1 MDKQK
6 QKQYLINK
14 KGKIMN
20 RKFYPLELDEWLI
33 ACKDLTKSQ
42 LSVLYY
48 LRATDPYSN
57 GLKIKA
63 SVIAEELGISRK
75 AVYESISVL
84 KEKRYIEL
92 EDAEY
97 ILKVIPKGRKY
108 DTFHGVTEL
117 LPGGE
122 AVTHRLHDSPPGNKI
137 HPQVTAVTHRLQS
150 TAETSKEQGFQN
162 SKIYKE
168 FKESLSDSER
178 ESFLNF
184 GLEKAKKLPHPP
196 ELPNKWIEAHWKE
209 ISAEWMKLQGKIP
222 ATQNQKWETHPHKN
236 EWIEKI
242 RSLGQFGFYA
252 ENRQEEQ
259 ERREFFKW
267 ADANKLIWS

>member
-1 MDKQK
+1 
-6 QKQYLINK
+6 
-14 KGKIMN
+14 MN

-33 ACKDLTKSQ
+33 ACKELTKSQ

-63 SVIAEELGISRK
+63 SVIAEELSISRK

-84 KEKRYIEL
+84 KEKQYIEL

-97 ILKVIPKGRKY
+97 ILKVIPKGCKY
-108 DTFHGVTEL
+108 DTFHSVTEL
-117 LPGGE
+117 LPGSE
-122 AVTHRLHDSPPGNKI
+122 HNHPQVTAVTDRLQDSPPGNNI
-137 HPQVTAVTHRLQS
+137 HPQVTVVTHRLQS
-150 TAETSKEQGFQN
+150 TAETLREQGFQN
-162 SKIYKE
+162 SKINKE
-168 FKESLSDSER
+168 FKEFKDSLSDSEK
-178 ESFLNF
+178 ESFSNF
-184 GLEKAKKLPHPP
+184 GLEKARKLPHPP
-196 ELPNKWIEAHWKE
+196 ELPYKWIEAHWKE

-222 ATQNQKWETHPHKN
+222 EIQKQKWETHPHKN

-252 ENRQEEQ
+252 ENQQEEK

-267 ADANKLIWS
+267 ADANKLIWPNYD

>member
-1 MDKQK
+1 MKNNHKATGKHQELYVTIRDEVSDWIIKHGLSKTESKLFFYLLKLDRFGDKPVKVKVAQI
-6 QKQYLINK
+6 L
-14 KGKIMN
+14 
-20 RKFYPLELDEWLI
+20 L
-33 ACKDLTKSQ
+33 
-42 LSVLYY
+42 
-48 LRATDPYSN
+48 AT
-57 GLKIKA
+57 
-63 SVIAEELGISRK
+63 GISK
-75 AVYESISVL
+75 SAYHAAIAKFESLGWFDFKHIDVTICNLTCISSP
-84 KEKRYIEL
+84 RFW
-92 EDAEY
+92 
-97 ILKVIPKGRKY
+97 
-108 DTFHGVTEL
+108 T
-117 LPGGE
+117 
-122 AVTHRLHDSPPGNKI
+122 DSPKSWTDSPESWTDSPESWTDGSLK
-137 HPQVTAVTHRLQS
+137 PS
-150 TAETSKEQGFQN
+150 SSKGSETPHTIQTYQTCIN
-162 SKIYKE
+162 
-168 FKESLSDSER
+168 SLSDSER

-267 ADANKLIWS
+267 ADANNLIWS